1 MDEQVKKLMD
11 ELVDGVTGIFDSE
24 KYKNYL
30 RIMAKF
36 PHYSFNNTLL
46 IYLQRPAASHVAGYQ
61 TWKSKFGRQVKKGE
75 KGIQILAPVTYKTK
89 KKKTEEDEKTKDQ
102 EEPDPFY
109 MLRGFRVVHVFDV
122 SQTEGRELPS
132 IVESLHGE
140 VEQFPSFFSAVS
152 KISPV
157 PVSCEPMEDT
167 VDGYYSHTEKR
178 ICIREGM
185 SESQTAAALIHE
197 LSHAMLHNQEMLE
210 EEQALTGIRKDRRTK
225 EVEAES
231 VAFVVNSY
239 FGNRTDENSFGYIA
253 GWSSGKGV
261 PELLA
266 SLTTI
271 QTTAEAIIQGM
282 ERAYEKELERKEES
296 RAMCR

>member
-30 RIMAKF
+30 RTMAKF

-89 KKKTEEDEKTKDQ
+89 KKKTEEDGKTKDQ

-140 VEQFPSFFSAVS
+140 VEQFPSFFSAVCKS
-152 KISPV
+152 SQV

-210 EEQALTGIRKDRRTK
+210 EEQALTCIRKDRRTK

-253 GWSSGKGV
+253 GWSSGKEV

-271 QTTAEAIIQGM
+271 QTTAETIIQGM
-282 ERAYEKELERKEES
+282 ERAYQKELERKEEPK
-296 RAMCR
+296 AMCR

>member
-1 MDEQVKKLMD
+1 M
-11 ELVDGVTGIFDSE
+11 
-24 KYKNYL
+24 
-30 RIMAKF
+30 
-36 PHYSFNNTLL
+36 
-46 IYLQRPAASHVAGYQ
+46 
-61 TWKSKFGRQVKKGE
+61 KKGE

-89 KKKTEEDEKTKDQ
+89 KKKTEEDGKTKDQ

-140 VEQFPSFFSAVS
+140 VEQFPSFFSAVCN
-152 KISPV
+152 ISPV

-167 VDGYYSHTEKR
+167 ADGYYSHTEKR

-282 ERAYEKELERKEES
+282 ERAYEKELERKEEP

>member
-30 RIMAKF
+30 RTMAKF

-89 KKKTEEDEKTKDQ
+89 KKKTEEDGKTKDQ

-282 ERAYEKELERKEES
+282 ERAYEKELERKEEP

>member
-1 MDEQVKKLMD
+1 M
-11 ELVDGVTGIFDSE
+11 
-24 KYKNYL
+24 
-30 RIMAKF
+30 
-36 PHYSFNNTLL
+36 
-46 IYLQRPAASHVAGYQ
+46 
-61 TWKSKFGRQVKKGE
+61 
-75 KGIQILAPVTYKTK
+75 TYKTK
-89 KKKTEEDEKTKDQ
+89 KKKTEEDGKTKDQ

-140 VEQFPSFFSAVS
+140 VEQFPSFFSAVCKS
-152 KISPV
+152 SQV

-210 EEQALTGIRKDRRTK
+210 EEQALTCIRKDRRTK

-253 GWSSGKGV
+253 GWSSGKEV

-282 ERAYEKELERKEES
+282 ERAYEKELERKEEP

>member
-30 RIMAKF
+30 RTMAKF

-46 IYLQRPAASHVAGYQ
+46 IYLQRLAASHVAGYQ

-89 KKKTEEDEKTKDQ
+89 KKKTEEDGKTKDQ

-140 VEQFPSFFSAVS
+140 VEQFPSFFSAVCKS
-152 KISPV
+152 SQV

-210 EEQALTGIRKDRRTK
+210 EEQALTCIRKDRRTK

-253 GWSSGKGV
+253 GWSSGKEV

-282 ERAYEKELERKEES
+282 ERAYEKELERKEEP

>member
-30 RIMAKF
+30 RTMAKF

-89 KKKTEEDEKTKDQ
+89 KKKTEEEGKTKDQ

-140 VEQFPSFFSAVS
+140 VEQFPSFFSAVCKS
-152 KISPV
+152 SQV

-210 EEQALTGIRKDRRTK
+210 EEQALTCIRKDRRTK

-253 GWSSGKGV
+253 GWSSGKEV

-282 ERAYEKELERKEES
+282 ERAYEKELERKEEP